1 MFMAAK
7 NRTAFISQR
16 PPPPFPSFPRFL
28 SPFGSRTSIHHHW
41 VVEVWRRWHRH
52 LPRLLTNVANPG
64 AETNIAG
71 WKNPTILRKHGGI
84 IHGVFSRVYR
94 RVLSTLAQ
102 HVAFGFAEGWGGDY
116 DYLEKLCGWI
126 EHEFRKRTC
135 YKVCYQRDHIDN
147 VDCDLEKQKTT
158 ADCAW
163 FLGVLCMEIPGCW
176 GQWWAGNVNVFKR
189 FSWFALRQRKHCT
202 HGLKNTSQRDTRWN
216 IVLYLD
222 QVGDWLQWNT
232 ITKMEND
239 HRI

>member
-1 MFMAAK
+1 MLIRPFFRVRLQQKTTKKWLVGCSTHFEVHTNYWSTCITSASIPHNFGGRKSNKKWISFKKTTKTSRNMFMAAK
-7 NRTAFISQR
+7 NWTAFISQR

-84 IHGVFSRVYR
+84 IHGVFSRVSR

-116 DYLEKLCGWI
+116 DYLENYVGGLNMNFVNALAIKFAI
-126 EHEFRKRTC
+126 K
-135 YKVCYQRDHIDN
+135 
-147 VDCDLEKQKTT
+147 
-158 ADCAW
+158 
-163 FLGVLCMEIPGCW
+163 EI
-176 GQWWAGNVNVFKR
+176 
-189 FSWFALRQRKHCT
+189 
-202 HGLKNTSQRDTRWN
+202 
-216 IVLYLD
+216 I
-222 QVGDWLQWNT
+222 
-232 ITKMEND
+232 
-239 HRI
+239 

>member
-1 MFMAAK
+1 MAAK

-16 PPPPFPSFPRFL
+16 PPHPFPSFPRFL

-64 AETNIAG
+64 AEPNIAG

-84 IHGVFSRVYR
+84 IHGVFFESFPEGIIY
-94 RVLSTLAQ
+94 TGTC
-102 HVAFGFAEGWGGDY
+102 GFRICWGLRGR
-116 DYLEKLCGWI
+116 LWLLGKLCGWI

-147 VDCDLEKQKTT
+147 VDCELEKTKKLPRTVRDFWGCSAWIFLDVGDNDGQAMSMCSKDSPDSHSVRENIAHMVWKTHLKET
-158 ADCAW
+158 PETRKCAK
-163 FLGVLCMEIPGCW
+163 L
-176 GQWWAGNVNVFKR
+176 
-189 FSWFALRQRKHCT
+189 
-202 HGLKNTSQRDTRWN
+202 N

-222 QVGDWLQWNT
+222 QVGDWLQ
-232 ITKMEND
+232 
-239 HRI
+239 